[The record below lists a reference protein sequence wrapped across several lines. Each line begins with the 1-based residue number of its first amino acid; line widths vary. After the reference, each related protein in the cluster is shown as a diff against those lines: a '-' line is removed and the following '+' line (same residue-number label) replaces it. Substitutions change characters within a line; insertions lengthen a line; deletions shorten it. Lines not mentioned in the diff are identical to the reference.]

1 MFQKNNSGQALII
14 IVLIIALVLTVIA
27 ASSYQ
32 LTVETKSSKLQEES
46 VRALAAADAGI
57 EVGLQIANTNPNLP
71 PQSYTFASQNILLPG
86 VDAVRSEIFITN
98 TSQSDFVSSMIL
110 KDDQF
115 TFYTSDYPSY
125 LNPYNGTLR
134 LFFGSE
140 GAGDCNS
147 RTAPALELTIMYG
160 ANNDMERRVVE
171 PCTAGLTIGTT
182 SLPVTS
188 APVTVGGITYN
199 YQADINMGAFSNAKM
214 MIVRSLFS
222 NTRVRFVA
230 QAGTFPDQGKNIEAR
245 AFSISGPSKIV
256 TIFQS
261 LPQIPADFFVT
272 SF

>member
-1 MFQKNNSGQALII
+1 
-14 IVLIIALVLTVIA
+14 
-27 ASSYQ
+27 
-32 LTVETKSSKLQEES
+32 
-46 VRALAAADAGI
+46 
-57 EVGLQIANTNPNLP
+57 
-71 PQSYTFASQNILLPG
+71 
-86 VDAVRSEIFITN
+86 
-98 TSQSDFVSSMIL
+98 
-110 KDDQF
+110 
-115 TFYTSDYPSY
+115 
-125 LNPYNGTLR
+125 
-134 LFFGSE
+134 
-140 GAGDCNS
+140 
-147 RTAPALELTIMYG
+147 
-160 ANNDMERRVVE
+160 E